1 MERLRNFIINLLS
14 LSYFSGSYEKNSSL
28 LTFKILNGLF
38 EKNYKFFYFINN
50 NLASESTSKL
60 IKIEK
65 GNTKCFYAFD
75 HRLILENYKDF
86 DAYLPIEEKKENEKI
101 EWALKGCDAVIT
113 DLEYFD
119 KELRDKYS
127 FELHKI

>member
-50 NLASESTSKL
+50 NLASKTTSKL

-86 DAYLPIEEKKENEKI
+86 DAYLPIEEKKKNEKI
-101 EWALKGCDAVIT
+101 EGIKRL
-113 DLEYFD
+113 
-119 KELRDKYS
+119 
-127 FELHKI
+127 